1 MALALHRALLNHRRR
16 RRPRQAPS
24 HQLFGDAPQI
34 VQAHVDDK
42 PVAALGQAPPIH
54 PGTDLVDFLVA
65 GHKGDAGSGLAVG
78 HGDAHIGGGGDAG
91 RHPRHHLR
99 LHPMAGQMGRFF
111 AAAAKQKGITAFE
124 SHDALVA
131 PGELHQ
137 HRIGAGLGHRM
148 VAPALAHKMEFTA
161 LCHQIQQLLGHEG
174 VVDEGIALLQQP
186 MGLQGEQ
193 LGIAGARPHQIHLAQ
208 WVGDHGVAARHGRA
222 PKLVRRNSRTS
233 SC

>member
-1 MALALHRALLNHRRR
+1 MA
-16 RRPRQAPS
+16 RQ
-24 HQLFGDAPQI
+24 
-34 VQAHVDDK
+34 V
-42 PVAALGQAPPIH
+42 
-54 PGTDLVDFLVA
+54 
-65 GHKGDAGSGLAVG
+65 
-78 HGDAHIGGGGDAG
+78 
-91 RHPRHHLR
+91 
-99 LHPMAGQMGRFF
+99 GRFF

-148 VAPALAHKMEFTA
+148 VAPALTHEMEFAA

-186 MGLQGEQ
+186 MGLEGEQ
-193 LGIAGARPHQIHLAQ
+193 VGITGTRPHQIHLARRI
-208 WVGDHGVAARHGRA
+208 GHFGVTARHGRA